1 MGRLFILGIV
11 VLVFLY
17 AESGFSQTVNTQ
29 VQTVSPQGQQQR
41 EQFINPPYFPQKDL
55 DVFEM
60 STLGNSGLKQRKT
73 ESTLTGPTKRKSNLE
88 VNKPREKKESDEA
101 FTETEVSSIGESR
114 GEEVG
119 ESSEEVTY
127 SSLSGGSKL
136 YRWVDD
142 KGILHVTNELGSIPA
157 KYRDKILNK

>member
-11 VLVFLY
+11 ILVFLWTQ
-17 AESGFSQTVNTQ
+17 SSFSQTVNTE
-29 VQTVSPQGQQQR
+29 VQTVSPQGQQQG

-73 ESTLTGPTKRKSNLE
+73 ESTLTSPTKRKSNLE
-88 VNKPREKKESDEA
+88 VNKPREKKGSEKDFMEI
-101 FTETEVSSIGESR
+101 EVGSIGESR

-127 SSLSGGSKL
+127 SSLSGGGKL

-142 KGILHVTNELGSIPA
+142 KGILHVTNDLGSVPA

>member
-17 AESGFSQTVNTQ
+17 AESGFSQTVNTD
-29 VQTVSPQGQQQR
+29 VQTVSPQGQQQG
-41 EQFINPPYFPQKDL
+41 EQFVNPPYFPQKDL

-73 ESTLTGPTKRKSNLE
+73 ESTLTSPTKRKSNLE
-88 VNKPREKKESDEA
+88 VNKPREKKGSDEA

-114 GEEVG
+114 EKEVG

-142 KGILHVTNELGSIPA
+142 KGILHVTNELGSVPA
-157 KYRDKILNK
+157 KYRDRILNK